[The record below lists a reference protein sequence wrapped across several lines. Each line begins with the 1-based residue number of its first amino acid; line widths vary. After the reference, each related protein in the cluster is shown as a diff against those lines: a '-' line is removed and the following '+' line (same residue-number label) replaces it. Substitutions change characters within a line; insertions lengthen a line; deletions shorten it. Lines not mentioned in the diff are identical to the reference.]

1 MPSLNLAIARLNIG
15 TDNFAIW
22 VVNAPYP
29 GGYAHHDCVWS
40 PHLTQAWIDWQ
51 EMFAGYGR
59 LDLPPGSTP
68 PPANPQTMDLVSPPN
83 GQTPGPYTSR
93 LMQYLGISLWRW
105 VFDGAILGSLERS
118 QGMAMG
124 EHTPLRLRLEIRDP
138 DLIALPWEIMQRE
151 AGQPAISLGK
161 QVLFSRTTTEVD
173 PLPYLRTE
181 PALNILLVL
190 GYDEKLQLEKE
201 AAILKKTLCD
211 SPVVGNHSQGYAP
224 CTVTTL
230 LQPTPQNLIQKL
242 ESKEYNVLFY
252 AGHGLPAPDGGLL
265 FLQPDM
271 ALNGIELAQVLTRNN
286 VNLAVF
292 NSCWGAQPD
301 GVNRQ
306 AIPSSSLAE
315 VLIRHGVPAVLGMR
329 DQIRDDESLIFI
341 QAFAQ
346 ALRKRL
352 PIDEAVAEARQHL
365 LAIYKFNQPVWT
377 LPVLYLHP
385 DFNGELI
392 KSFGETTTEIPTFT
406 ITTTSI
412 NSPAP
417 TAYLRSLE
425 GNATRLLPIGVTRIG
440 RSEDNDIV
448 FRQKWVS
455 GYHAEI
461 FYRNNFS
468 KATFRRTYHLLDKS
482 KFGTWILDA
491 NGWQEIHR
499 EEVSLK
505 SGMQLKF
512 GSSTGEIWQ
521 FMIEDSGD

>member
-1 MPSLNLAIARLNIG
+1 MPSLNLAIARLVNAT

-29 GGYAHHDCVWS
+29 GGHAHHDCVWS

-51 EMFAGYGR
+51 EMFAGHGR

-68 PPANPQTMDLVSPPN
+68 PPTNPKTMDLVSPPN
-83 GQTPGPYTSR
+83 GQTPSPYTSR
-93 LMQYLGISLWRW
+93 LMQHLGISLWRW
-105 VFDGAILGSLERS
+105 VFDKDILNSLERS
-118 QGMAMG
+118 QGIAMG

-151 AGQPAISLGK
+151 AGLPAISLSR

-173 PLPYLRTE
+173 PLPDLRIS

-190 GYDEKLQLEKE
+190 GYDKKLQLEKE
-201 AAILKKTLCD
+201 ADILKKTLCD
-211 SPVVGNHSQGYAP
+211 SPVVGNYSQEYAL

-230 LQPTPQNLIQKL
+230 LQPTRRELIQEL
-242 ESKEYNVLFY
+242 ESREYNVLFY

-265 FLQPDM
+265 LLQPGM
-271 ALNGIELAQVLTRNN
+271 TLNGIELAQVLTGNN
-286 VNLAVF
+286 VNLAVL
-292 NSCWGAQPD
+292 NSCWGAQPA
-301 GVNRQ
+301 GENRQ

-352 PIDEAVAEARQHL
+352 PIDEAVVEARQHL
-365 LAIYKFNQPVWT
+365 LAIYKFNQPAWT

-385 DFNGELI
+385 NFNGELI
-392 KSFGETTTEIPTFT
+392 KSFGGEITEPPITIIP
-406 ITTTSI
+406 SI
-412 NSPAP
+412 PSSDP
-417 TAYLRSLE
+417 TACLRSLDK
-425 GNATRLLPIGVTRIG
+425 GVTLPLRSGVTRIG
-440 RSEDNDIV
+440 RTKDNDIV
-448 FRQKWVS
+448 IPGESVTRES
-455 GYHAEI
+455 HAEI
-461 FYRNNFS
+461 LCRNNLS
-468 KATFRRTYHLLDKS
+468 GATPIRTYFLKDLS
-482 KFGTWILDA
+482 TYGTWFLSA
-491 NGWQEIHR
+491 KGWQQILR
-499 EEVSLK
+499 EEVPLK

-512 GSSTGEIWQ
+512 GSSTGETWQ
-521 FMIEDSGD
+521 FIIEDS

>member
-15 TDNFAIW
+15 IDNFAIW

-29 GGYAHHDCVWS
+29 GGYAHHDRVWS

-51 EMFAGYGR
+51 EMFAGHGR

-68 PPANPQTMDLVSPPN
+68 EPTNPLTMDLVSPPN

-105 VFDGAILGSLERS
+105 VFDKDILGSLERS

-124 EHTPLRLRLEIRDP
+124 EQIPLRLRLEIRDP

-151 AGQPAISLGK
+151 AGQPAISLSK

-173 PLPYLRTE
+173 PLPYLQTN

-190 GYDEKLQLEKE
+190 GYDDKLQLEKE

-230 LQPTPQNLIQKL
+230 LQPTRQELIQEL
-242 ESKEYNVLFY
+242 ESREYNVLFY
-252 AGHGLPAPDGGLL
+252 AGHGRPAPDGGLL
-265 FLQPDM
+265 FLQPGM
-271 ALNGIELAQVLTRNN
+271 TLNGIELAQVLTRNN

-292 NSCWGAQPD
+292 NACWGAQPAA
-301 GVNRQ
+301 VNRQ

-315 VLIRHGVPAVLGMR
+315 VLIRHGVPAVLAMR
-329 DQIRDDESLIFI
+329 DQIRDDESLSFI

-385 DFNGELI
+385 DFNGKLI
-392 KSFGETTTEIPTFT
+392 KSFGEEITELPETAIPS
-406 ITTTSI
+406 ITS
-412 NSPAP
+412 SVP
-417 TAYLRSLE
+417 TACLRSQTGGVTWFL
-425 GNATRLLPIGVTRIG
+425 RSGVTRIG
-440 RSEDNDIV
+440 RTKDNHIV
-448 FRQKWVS
+448 IPGESVTRE
-455 GYHAEI
+455 GHAEI
-461 FYRNNFS
+461 LCRNNLS
-468 KATFRRTYHLLDKS
+468 GTTPIRTYSLRDLS
-482 KFGTWILDA
+482 TYGTWFLA
-491 NGWQEIHR
+491 FNGWQQILR
-499 EEVSLK
+499 EEVPLK
-505 SGMQLKF
+505 SGMQLRF
-512 GSSTGEIWQ
+512 GSPKAEIWQ
-521 FMIEDSGD
+521 FIIEDS

>member
-51 EMFAGYGR
+51 EMFAGHDR

-68 PPANPQTMDLVSPPN
+68 PPPNPQTMDMVLPPN
-83 GQTPGPYTSR
+83 GQTPGPSTIR
-93 LMQYLGISLWRW
+93 LMQHLGISLWRW
-105 VFDGAILGSLERS
+105 VFDGAILGSLECS
-118 QGMAMG
+118 QGIAMG
-124 EHTPLRLRLEIRDP
+124 KHTPLRLRLEIRDP

-151 AGQPAISLGK
+151 AGQPAISLSR

-173 PLPYLRTE
+173 PLPDLRTS
-181 PALNILLVL
+181 PDLNILLVL
-190 GYDEKLQLEKE
+190 GYDDKLDLQKE
-201 AAILKKTLCD
+201 AVILEKTLCD

-230 LQPTPQNLIQKL
+230 LQPTPQELIQEL
-242 ESKEYNVLFY
+242 ESREYNVLFY
-252 AGHGLPAPDGGLL
+252 AGHGLPAPDGGSLL
-265 FLQPDM
+265 LRKDM
-271 ALNGIELAQVLTRNN
+271 TLNGIELAQVLTRNN

-292 NSCWGAQPD
+292 NCCWGAQPAA
-301 GVNRQ
+301 VNRQ

-329 DQIRDDESLIFI
+329 DQIRNDESIIFI

-365 LAIYKFNQPVWT
+365 LTIYKFNKPAWT

-392 KSFGETTTEIPTFT
+392 KSFDEPDTILPIPP
-406 ITTTSI
+406 S
-412 NSPAP
+412 SDPP
-417 TAYLRSLE
+417 AYLRSLDK
-425 GNATRLLPIGVTRIG
+425 GVTLPLRSGVTRIG
-440 RSEDNDIV
+440 RTKDNDIV
-448 FRQKWVS
+448 IPGESVTRES
-455 GYHAEI
+455 HAEI
-461 FYRNNFS
+461 LCRNNLS
-468 KATFRRTYHLLDKS
+468 GATPIRTYFLKDLS
-482 KFGTWILDA
+482 TYGTWFLA
-491 NGWQEIHR
+491 FNGWQQILR
-499 EEVSLK
+499 EEVPLK

-512 GSSTGEIWQ
+512 GSPKAEIWQ
-521 FMIEDSGD
+521 FIIENS

>member
-1 MPSLNLAIARLNIG
+1 MPSLNLAIARLVNIG

-29 GGYAHHDCVWS
+29 SGYAHHDCVWS
-40 PHLTQAWIDWQ
+40 PHLTQAWIEWQ
-51 EMFAGYGR
+51 EMFAGHGR

-68 PPANPQTMDLVSPPN
+68 PPTNPQTMDSVSPPN
-83 GQTPGPYTSR
+83 GQTAGPYTSR

-105 VFDGAILGSLERS
+105 VFDKAILGSLERS

-124 EHTPLRLRLEIRDP
+124 EQTPLRLRLEIRDP

-151 AGQPAISLGK
+151 AGQPAISLSK
-161 QVLFSRTTTEVD
+161 QVLFSRTSTEVD
-173 PLPYLRTE
+173 PLPDLRTN

-190 GYDEKLQLEKE
+190 GYDEKLQLEQE
-201 AAILKKTLCD
+201 AIILKKTLCD

-230 LQPTPQNLIQKL
+230 LQPTRQELIQEL
-242 ESKEYNVLFY
+242 ESREYNVLFY

-271 ALNGIELAQVLTRNN
+271 TLNGIELAQVLTRNN

-292 NSCWGAQPD
+292 NACWGAQPAA
-301 GVNRQ
+301 VNRQ

-315 VLIRHGVPAVLGMR
+315 VLIRHGVPAVLAMR
-329 DQIRDDESLIFI
+329 DQIRDDESLSFI

-365 LAIYKFNQPVWT
+365 LTIYKFNQPAWT

-385 DFNGELI
+385 NFNGQLI
-392 KSFGETTTEIPTFT
+392 KSFDEGITELPETAIPSL
-406 ITTTSI
+406 TS
-412 NSPAP
+412 SVP
-417 TAYLRSLE
+417 TACLRSLDK
-425 GNATRLLPIGVTRIG
+425 GVTWFLRSGVTRIG
-440 RSEDNDIV
+440 RTKDNDIV
-448 FRQKWVS
+448 IPEGSVS
-455 GYHAEI
+455 KRHAEI
-461 FYRNNFS
+461 LCRNNLS
-468 KATFRRTYHLLDKS
+468 GATPIRTYSLQDLS
-482 KFGTWILDA
+482 TYGTTWFLAANSWQQILR
-491 NGWQEIHR
+491 QE
-499 EEVSLK
+499 VPLK

-512 GSSTGEIWQ
+512 GSPKGEIWQ
-521 FMIEDSGD
+521 FIIEDS